1 MLSLESVLGF
11 CHGIAKGG
19 DCKVEFIQPSNWLYS
34 VPNLLVIQHLVT
46 LYLGGFDV
54 RVVSEIEWRLLKSVQ
69 ENRDSG
75 LGLAGDSRLQAAR
88 RSTRAKHAGRWTVMQ
103 AGALQDKT
111 GQLAIRLSRDWISRL
126 SQAAR
131 SSREP
136 PLFCKTWRFTFLSHS
151 SINTPFTHDCKR
163 ASRENFER
171 ETLKKN
177 KIESPTIYTL
187 ESLQIPQLS
196 SSPLSN
202 PWDLNSLPLHCQ
214 ILERHYTKPG
224 SHHHHHCET
233 VVWISGKQLGRNQS
247 SLVDATV

>member
-69 ENRDSG
+69 ENRDSR
-75 LGLAGDSRLQAAR
+75 LGLAAASHQTQHTCQACWKMNSHASW
-88 RSTRAKHAGRWTVMQ
+88 ST
-103 AGALQDKT
+103 T
-111 GQLAIRLSRDWISRL
+111 GQLAIRLFRDWISRL
-126 SQAAR
+126 SQVAR

-151 SINTPFTHDCKR
+151 SINTPITHDWKR

-177 KIESPTIYTL
+177 KIDSHTIYTL
-187 ESLQIPQLS
+187 ETLQIPQLS

-202 PWDLNSLPLHCQ
+202 P
-214 ILERHYTKPG
+214 
-224 SHHHHHCET
+224 
-233 VVWISGKQLGRNQS
+233 
-247 SLVDATV
+247 